1 MSERL
6 RSMRD
11 EQLGAALSTLDIVW
25 PPTPELAPPVMAL
38 TTSAS
43 HPRVVRL
50 PLSRSK
56 RIMLIAA
63 ATVLLLA
70 GAAIAAKIAIDLGAV
85 VVEVTPS
92 VPGGSPTPSVAPTGE
107 PVTLEEAG
115 ALLGREVAVP
125 GRLGRPDRIWADEVL
140 TDAGE
145 VERVTMA
152 WRARPDLPEIS
163 GTRFGAVLMVFEGD
177 ADQAS
182 KTLHEDTG
190 MLEVETVDGVDYYW
204 TTGAHLLELLTG
216 EGVVYVRV
224 EGNVLLWRDGPHTMR
239 LETALP
245 KREAVRIAESLPTG
259 TS

>member
-6 RSMRD
+6 RSMSD

-63 ATVLLLA
+63 AAVLLLA
-70 GAAIAAKIAIDLGAV
+70 GAAVAARIAIDLGAV

-92 VPGGSPTPSVAPTGE
+92 VPGGRPTPSVAPTGE

-190 MLEVETVDGVDYYW
+190 KLEVETVDGVDYYW

-239 LETALP
+239 LETSLP
-245 KREAVRIAESLPTG
+245 KADALRIASSGG
-259 TS
+259 TP